1 VIVAHDPRAPKLA
14 AVSILMA
21 LVFGAAAILNSQLD
35 FIGSSGMGIEEA
47 ALLFTALVLVGLA
60 KWANTEHAIPEF
72 TSISTKASSA
82 FEDFDDVRTPIAS
95 GGNSYQST
103 TTAASNQTTA
113 NILSSILGQEQRTN
127 EEDVRSAISTLST
140 GEFGMRAQQEA
151 KTTEFA
157 KEDNHRRDSAP
168 TSIETGAVLKRV
180 VVQPVPLP
188 GQKEEELVD
197 PTTILGLEPDRVFV
211 TEGVD
216 HVPLPELPIVTTQIT
231 QVGTEAEEVNVDS
244 ISPSLPELPDFG
256 STKFTEPSLPE
267 LPELSTE
274 VALEPS
280 LPELPDLS
288 KATVAPP
295 ALPELPDL
303 DDLFGDPPAVEVPAT
318 PFTPDLPDLDD
329 LF

>member
-1 VIVAHDPRAPKLA
+1 MIVAHDPRAPKLA

-35 FIGSSGMGIEEA
+35 FIGSTGMGIEEA
-47 ALLFTALVLVGLA
+47 ALLFTALVMVGLA

-72 TSISTKASSA
+72 TSSSTKASSA

-95 GGNSYQST
+95 GGTSYQSA
-103 TTAASNQTTA
+103 TTAPSNQTTA
-113 NILSSILGQEQRTN
+113 NILSSILGQEQQTN
-127 EEDVRSAISTLST
+127 DEDVRSAISTLST

-168 TSIETGAVLKRV
+168 TSEETGAVLKRV

-188 GQKEEELVD
+188 GQGEEDLVD
-197 PTTILGLEPDRVFV
+197 PTTIPGLEPDRVFV
-211 TEGVD
+211 TEGVN
-216 HVPLPELPIVTTQIT
+216 HVPLPEPPNITTQIP
-231 QVGTEAEEVNVDS
+231 QVETEPEEVNVES
-244 ISPSLPELPDFG
+244 TSPSLPELPDFG
-256 STKFTEPSLPE
+256 STTSTEPSLPE

-274 VALEPS
+274 GAMEPS
-280 LPELPDLS
+280 LPELPDLP

-295 ALPELPDL
+295 ALPELPNL
-303 DDLFGDPPAVEVPAT
+303 DDLFGDPSKVVAPST
-318 PFTPDLPDLDD
+318 PITPDLPNLDD

>member
-1 VIVAHDPRAPKLA
+1 VAHDPRAPKLA
-14 AVSILMA
+14 AVSILLA
-21 LVFGAAAILNSQLD
+21 LILGAAAIINSQLD
-35 FIGSSGMGIEEA
+35 FIGNSGMGIEETV
-47 ALLFTALVLVGLA
+47 LLLTTLVLVGLA

-72 TSISTKASSA
+72 TSSSTKTSSA
-82 FEDFDDVRTPIAS
+82 FEDFDDVRTPIAA

-103 TTAASNQTTA
+103 TSRASSQTTA
-113 NILSSILGQEQRTN
+113 NILSSILGQEQQTN

-168 TSIETGAVLKRV
+168 TSEETGAVLKRV

-188 GQKEEELVD
+188 GREQEILVN
-197 PTTILGLEPDRVFV
+197 PTTILGFEPDRVFV

-216 HVPLPELPIVTTQIT
+216 HVPLPELPNVTTQIP
-231 QVGTEAEEVNVDS
+231 QVEPEVKEMHVES
-244 ISPSLPELPDFG
+244 ISTSLPELPEFS
-256 STKFTEPSLPE
+256 STDSTEPSLPE

-280 LPELPDLS
+280 LPELPDLP
-288 KATVAPP
+288 KATVAPLP
-295 ALPELPDL
+295 LPELPDL
-303 DDLFGDPPAVEVPAT
+303 DDLFGDSPEVEVQAAPV
-318 PFTPDLPDLDD
+318 TPDLPNLDD